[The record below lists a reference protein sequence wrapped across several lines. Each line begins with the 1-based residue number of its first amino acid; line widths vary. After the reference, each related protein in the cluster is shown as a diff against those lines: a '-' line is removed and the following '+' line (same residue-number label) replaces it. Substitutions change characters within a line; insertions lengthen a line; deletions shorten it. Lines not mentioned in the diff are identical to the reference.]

1 MSSTIDERVVEMRF
15 DNQKFEKNARTT
27 MKTLE
32 ALDKSLELKGSTK
45 GFQDLE
51 KAAKSVDLSH
61 LEKSLDFLANK
72 FTFFGKIGDKVIT
85 DLSHKFTNFFEK
97 IAKSFTTDQI
107 TSGWAKYEAKTQA
120 VQVIMHATGKS
131 IEEVNDALVDLAQYT
146 DDTSYSYDQMIDA
159 IGKFTGAG
167 IELEDA
173 EKAAEGIANWAATS
187 GVSASRAAGAFY
199 NLSQAMGSGSLKY
212 MDWKSLE
219 NLSMGTVEFR
229 EKAIEVAQAMIADG
243 RASKEM
249 ASAFKKAGPTVD
261 NFRDSLA
268 SGWLDKDVMLEVFK
282 AYADRSTE
290 FGRSAYY
297 AAYEAKSFTDAV
309 EAAKEAVATGWA
321 NVFEQIFGNYEEA
334 KVFWTEVADAMIAVF
349 STPIN
354 ALADFLTEWHKQG
367 GYVAFID
374 SIRNAWAGVKAIGEA
389 VGEVFRNVFPPI
401 DPSVWVEKTQ
411 KLEQATKR
419 WMSSL
424 TKIDANEELQEL
436 FASGD
441 MDAYLAK
448 LTEVEEHNDAVD
460 KKLQPLRD
468 TLQGVFAI
476 LKLVKSLSSALFKIV
491 LPFTKLLVPIANLV
505 GTITG
510 ALGRVSSSIAD
521 AILNSELFN
530 GILAL
535 FAKVA
540 NVAVTAVTW
549 LGNKLNW
556 LIDNVLHL
564 PVIETFVNFIK
575 ELGSAIHGL
584 ASPYIEKIANA
595 FKTLYSTLSKFI
607 SENLST
613 IIEGIG
619 KALQYIGGVFIFA
632 AQTVWKFLQ
641 PAFSAIGRI
650 FRSLYNSIKSF
661 VERQNLSE
669 VFERIGAGVTA
680 FCDAIGNA
688 ADVVWNWLKP
698 AFDWFIGIVEDA
710 YNAVQTYLDS
720 TDFDEILDDIA
731 DALTNFGG
739 AVIYAA
745 GAVWDWLQPAFQGIA
760 NVAGRIWER
769 IKVLADGIKDYW
781 NNVVI
786 PSGVLNYIIQG
797 MKNLA
802 KNAKNLAL
810 SLVEYI
816 KNSGL
821 FGIYEWVRDKFS
833 EIWNLIKS
841 FNFSKLIGDSLNLAK
856 IGGILA
862 GILALYRTTRLLKNV
877 GTFLKEFPKSLKAY
891 SKGLGIKRVATAILM
906 IAGALY
912 VLSLVPP
919 GRLWELV
926 GAIAALG
933 GILTLFTVALGFFA
947 KSMETTSSFTKEGGK
962 FTRTTNSITKAVAA
976 MLVMATSILIL
987 SVALKKLSDIDSR
1000 TLWNSVGALTVIMLA
1015 FAASAVLIGTA
1026 KTSVVQVGIGMLAL
1040 ASGIWLMVLA
1050 IDQVNKLFAGLQT
1063 DQETLTKV
1071 VWVISG
1077 IAIVLMG
1084 LAFVL
1089 KKVEKATFE
1098 LAAMIAAIGAAVLL
1112 VALAAKLM
1120 TTLGWEEL
1128 AKAGVALLGL
1138 VGILALL
1145 MLVTKLIP
1153 KDTSKKMLVT
1163 LAATIVGMG
1172 VSLLIFVSAV
1182 KSLGEMDADSAKAG
1196 LRRLAAIMA
1205 MIAVVMLSAT
1215 FVGSIGKT
1223 FVGLAAAIAIIVIVI
1238 RYLSDQDWG
1247 KMLNGTAMLYMVI
1260 VALGRALK
1268 SGSKALGSSADWKIG
1283 FGIAAVVL
1291 SIAGALWIITLLDLK
1306 KAWSAAGVLSGVLI
1320 ALGVS
1325 LKLAGAYDKSADWKV
1340 GLGLTA
1346 VIVGIAVALLIL
1358 TQLPIPNLIASAIAL
1373 GALMEILGHTM
1384 GRLKSID
1391 ISPKQSGKLALAI
1404 ASVIGPLVGALA
1416 LMMLVM
1422 KIGDNSIAEMIT
1434 IAGALAILIPD
1445 LAGSIAIISRIGSFP
1460 KPAEAGK
1467 LALAISAVLL
1477 PIVVALAA
1485 AKRLIPD
1492 PRGLLTIS
1500 TAISEVLLSLI
1511 APFIALSLIGKFAG
1525 ADGILTGA
1533 AGFGVFVAISGFIT
1547 AILGWIG
1554 ELEGAQELFE
1564 AAVPIAQNI
1573 GRTIGG
1579 LIGGLLEGIIGGIGA
1594 GLGTGLKAI
1603 AGGIEVLGAS
1613 LQTFMECVA
1622 VGCEAIDNAPVD
1634 AEKID
1639 AIGALAKAMFIFA
1652 SAEFVDA
1659 ITNLINFLP
1668 KLLHMD
1674 TDEDFSAQ
1682 MQELGEGLQAFS
1694 TATEEMSMFDATK
1707 AKIAAAAIEGLTSAA
1722 ANLGREGGWL
1732 DKIAGK
1738 PRKLSAFARELGES
1752 KDGFEAFV
1760 NDVVPVLTKDG
1771 LEGKIET
1778 VANVIAQLSSAAGQ
1792 LGREGGWV
1800 DAVVGHAK
1808 NLGTFAG
1815 ELGDSKEGFEKFANM
1830 ANNISGYTSQMTS
1843 VTGIIKDLVE
1853 IANLLGT
1860 EGGMKAWFTGND
1872 RSLTEFLTTLL
1883 GTGSI
1888 TQDAFAGLSGLSGIV
1903 DDAGN
1908 TLDVLGT
1915 EYKPPRNSLAAII
1928 SDFAKQMSVID
1939 LDQLQHASDAMT
1951 MFFGMLSGAFGGD
1964 TDGSWMAR
1972 VQSMVSGDQLANF
1985 LTAFKPE
1992 NLSGLTAFDGVYSE
2006 SLHRRLS
2013 GFVSVFRNVAGIET
2027 TPGFGAGLGL
2037 KTLASNLGIAA
2048 LYLKQTGDNL
2058 GVVNYTAVQSMI
2070 DFFMDNLEKIT
2081 NLGKPLIHR
2090 MLSAMVEE
2098 GSLQATETANEI
2110 AYGITDVLNN
2120 GTYSTK
2126 FFNTGVMLVKGF
2138 KSGIESQISS
2148 VERMATTLSE
2158 RTITAM
2164 RRALRIE
2171 SPSKVMRQIGDYTGE
2186 GYYLGLQD
2194 WLNPSATAGEE
2205 LAQATTESVLGM
2217 LDYIQGIMNGDLVV
2231 DMRIRPVLDLSEVRL
2246 SFGQLDSMFSQRQAI
2261 MAQLNA
2267 EDLSHRDEVAEL
2279 VDVSWKILKEIQNGR
2294 VVYLDGKV
2302 VANSVNNRLGRME
2315 G

>member
-61 LEKSLDFLANK
+61 LEKSLDFVANK
-72 FTFFGKIGDKVIT
+72 FTFLGKIGDKVIT
-85 DLSHKFTNFFEK
+85 DLAHKFTNFFEK

-107 TSGWAKYEAKTQA
+107 SSGWAKYEAKTNA

-131 IEEVNDALVDLAQYT
+131 IDEVNEALDTLNHFTDETSYRFDQLVDVISGLA
-146 DDTSYSYDQMIDA
+146 
-159 IGKFTGAG
+159 GAG
-167 IELEDA
+167 VADKNLKVIEQV
-173 EKAAEGIANWAATS
+173 AEGISNAAATA
-187 GVSASRAAGAFY
+187 GISAKDAGRIYYNMTQAF
-199 NLSQAMGSGSLKY
+199 QAHVLRGQ
-212 MDWKSLE
+212 DWSSLE
-219 NLSMGTVEFR
+219 MAGFGTEEFR
-229 EKAIEVAQAMIADG
+229 AKAIEVAEALIADG
-243 RASKEM
+243 KASKEM
-249 ASAFKKAGPTVD
+249 ETAFNKAKPTI
-261 NFRDSLA
+261 NSFKDSL
-268 SGWLDKDVMLEVFK
+268 SYGWLNDEVLTEVFVE
-282 AYADRSTE
+282 YADVTTE
-290 FGRSAYY
+290 FGL
-297 AAYEAKSFTDAV
+297 AAFKAGQEAKTFTDAV
-309 EAAKEAVATGWA
+309 DSAKEAVASGWA
-321 NVFEQIFGNYEEA
+321 KVFEQIFGNYEEA
-334 KVFWTEVADAMIAVF
+334 RVFWTEVADEMIDVVSAPV
-349 STPIN
+349 T
-354 ALADFLTEWHKQG
+354 ALADFLKEWHKQG
-367 GYVAFID
+367 GYVAFIN

-535 FAKVA
+535 LAKVA

-549 LGNKLNW
+549 LGDKLNW
-556 LIDNVLHL
+556 LLDNVLHL

-760 NVAGRIWER
+760 NVAKRIWER
-769 IKVLADGIKDYW
+769 IKVLADGIKNYW

-797 MKNLA
+797 MKNIA
-802 KNAKNLAL
+802 KNAKNFAL

-816 KNSGL
+816 KNGGL

-933 GILTLFTVALGFFA
+933 GILTVFTIALGAFA
-947 KSMETTSSFTKEGGK
+947 KSMETTSSFTKDGNK
-962 FTRTTNSITKAVAA
+962 FTRTTNSITKVVGA
-976 MLVMATSILIL
+976 MLVMAASILIL
-987 SVALKKLSDIDSR
+987 SVALKKISDIDSK

-1015 FAASAVLIGTA
+1015 FASSAALIGAA

-1040 ASGIWLMVLA
+1040 AAGIWLMVLA

-1112 VALAAKLM
+1112 VALAVKLL
-1120 TTLGWEEL
+1120 TTLNRDEL
-1128 AKAGVALLGL
+1128 ETAAKALIGVVA
-1138 VGILALL
+1138 IITLL
-1145 MLVTKLIP
+1145 MLATKLLP
-1153 KDTSKKMLVT
+1153 KDRGVKQLIGVAAVIISFGAAVLLLV
-1163 LAATIVGMG
+1163 A
-1172 VSLLIFVSAV
+1172 AV
-1182 KSLGEMDADSAKAG
+1182 KQLGEMDTSVVETG
-1196 LRRLAAIMA
+1196 LSRLAAVLLMFVPVL
-1205 MIAVVMLSAT
+1205 IAAS
-1215 FVGSIGKT
+1215 FVRGKAGA
-1223 FVGLAAAIAIIVIVI
+1223 FVGLAVMIVVVILALKFLSEQDFGKMAKAAILLGTVMLAVGASLLLGSIAMHGKAGAIFGIAFIIAALVGALYILTLLDQTNLMNAVTS
-1238 RYLSDQDWG
+1238 LSAV
-1247 KMLNGTAMLYMVI
+1247 L
-1260 VALGRALK
+1260 VALGAAMALMGLISIVANPK
-1268 SGSKALGSSADWKIG
+1268 VILSIGAMVLG
-1283 FGIAAVVL
+1283 
-1291 SIAGALWIITLLDLK
+1291 IAGALWILGQLPLANMLAATIALK
-1306 KAWSAAGVLSGVLI
+1306 QVLWSLVLAISVLSLSTKMGDGESVWKQAAKIGLMITAVLVPLILSIWALSAVANAYGIANFTTVSGVI
-1320 ALGVS
+1320 AVLMAEMAVIVKAISSIPASNIPNWGDI
-1325 LKLAGAYDKSADWKV
+1325 LKLAGMITAIIIPVV
-1340 GLGLTA
+1340 GG
-1346 VIVGIAVALLIL
+1346 
-1358 TQLPIPNLIASAIAL
+1358 
-1373 GALMEILGHTM
+1373 
-1384 GRLKSID
+1384 
-1391 ISPKQSGKLALAI
+1391 LALAKAIMPDPNGLIEI
-1404 ASVIGPLVGALA
+1404 ATAIAEVMAAVMIPIVAIMALA
-1416 LMMLVM
+1416 Q
-1422 KIGDNSIAEMIT
+1422 KIPAGGAGTSIGNSAVAALDFGIIFTVIAT
-1434 IAGALAILIPD
+1434 F
-1445 LAGSIAIISRIGSFP
+1445 LAGIGMIVNLFNGEDGNIILDGLETATTVATSVG
-1460 KPAEAGK
+1460 EA
-1467 LALAISAVLL
+1467 V
-1477 PIVVALAA
+1477 
-1485 AKRLIPD
+1485 
-1492 PRGLLTIS
+1492 
-1500 TAISEVLLSLI
+1500 
-1511 APFIALSLIGKFAG
+1511 
-1525 ADGILTGA
+1525 
-1533 AGFGVFVAISGFIT
+1533 
-1547 AILGWIG
+1547 
-1554 ELEGAQELFE
+1554 
-1564 AAVPIAQNI
+1564 
-1573 GRTIGG
+1573 GG
-1579 LIGGLLEGIIGGIGA
+1579 LIGGLVGGLVA
-1594 GLGTGLKAI
+1594 GGVDAIVDMLPEWGTKI
-1603 AGGIEVLGAS
+1603 SEFFTNIQGGIEEFSNISIDESSAKGLES
-1613 LQTFMECVA
+1613 L
-1622 VGCEAIDNAPVD
+1622 
-1634 AEKID
+1634 
-1639 AIGALAKAMFIFA
+1639 A
-1652 SAEFVDA
+1652 SAM
-1659 ITNLINFLP
+1659 LIFTASSVLEG
-1668 KLLHMD
+1668 LTSWLTGEVSF
-1674 TDEDFSAQ
+1674 TDFANGIK
-1682 MQELGEGLQAFS
+1682 ELGPGLKQFATDTEGIDS
-1694 TATEEMSMFDATK
+1694 ESVEG
-1707 AKIAAAAIEGLTSAA
+1707 AAAAIKTLSDAA
-1722 ANLGREGGWL
+1722 AHLSKHGGIWQDIVGETQGLDDFADELIKAGPNLKTFATDHAPTISGNQGYIEGAAAAIQKWVDLANSIHNDGGLWDDIFGETQSLDSFAQELITAAPNLVDFAVNYAKQIGDQETNLKKAAAGVGAFVDIANALVATDVSYLWGAYEEHRQTLGEFMSDFSDTSFSFMGHDVTKKGIASNLKDLAAAFEDINVDALDLGVTAVSKLVEVGKAITGTSTTVGDFGGWTL
-1732 DKIAGK
+1732 YK
-1738 PRKLSAFARELGES
+1738 SETTTLGEWL
-1752 KDGFEAFV
+1752 KDLVGLKDDLVKFTGIFDDNTATQLINASTVLGSLVDLDVKLADLKDENAGHNLEVLALNMATAAEYLNEA
-1760 NDVVPVLTKDG
+1760 
-1771 LEGKIET
+1771 
-1778 VANVIAQLSSAAGQ
+1778 S
-1792 LGREGGWV
+1792 
-1800 DAVVGHAK
+1800 
-1808 NLGTFAG
+1808 G
-1815 ELGDSKEGFEKFANM
+1815 ELGDLDYMLIDSMLAYFS
-1830 ANNISGYTSQMTS
+1830 NNLQA
-1843 VTGIIKDLVE
+1843 V
-1853 IANLLGT
+1853 
-1860 EGGMKAWFTGND
+1860 
-1872 RSLTEFLTTLL
+1872 LT
-1883 GTGSI
+1883 
-1888 TQDAFAGLSGLSGIV
+1888 
-1903 DDAGN
+1903 
-1908 TLDVLGT
+1908 
-1915 EYKPPRNSLAAII
+1915 
-1928 SDFAKQMSVID
+1928 
-1939 LDQLQHASDAMT
+1939 
-1951 MFFGMLSGAFGGD
+1951 
-1964 TDGSWMAR
+1964 
-1972 VQSMVSGDQLANF
+1972 
-1985 LTAFKPE
+1985 
-1992 NLSGLTAFDGVYSE
+1992 
-2006 SLHRRLS
+2006 
-2013 GFVSVFRNVAGIET
+2013 
-2027 TPGFGAGLGL
+2027 
-2037 KTLASNLGIAA
+2037 
-2048 LYLKQTGDNL
+2048 
-2058 GVVNYTAVQSMI
+2058 
-2070 DFFMDNLEKIT
+2070 
-2081 NLGKPLIHR
+2081 LGKGNITE
-2090 MLSAMVEE
+2090 MLAAMVEE
-2098 GSLQATETANEI
+2098 GALQTTSTATTIVKDLNNKLDNELTRLAFKNTGSNLGKEFTAGF
-2110 AYGITDVLNN
+2110 ADGITKEINAVVSAATSL
-2120 GTYSTK
+2120 S
-2126 FFNTGVMLVKGF
+2126 NTT
-2138 KSGIESQISS
+2138 IE
-2148 VERMATTLSE
+2148 T
-2158 RTITAM
+2158 M
-2164 RRALRIE
+2164 RRVLRIH
-2171 SPSKVMRQIGDYTGE
+2171 SPSRVARQIGSYTGE
-2186 GYYLGLQD
+2186 GYYLGLED
-2194 WLNPSATAGEE
+2194 WLNPSATAGED

-2246 SFGQLDSMFSQRQAI
+2246 GFGQLDSMFSQRQAI